1 MQLDLQ
7 ISQGNWHKGLT
18 QASHLSN
25 FFLTEPALASQVV
38 TRVYNKMNGYKTALS
53 FLTTGNVLFKKLTS
67 IFCVFNPVI
76 LFIYNNPL
84 I

>member
-38 TRVYNKMNGYKTALS
+38 TRVYNKMNGYKNALS
-53 FLTTGNVLFKKLTS
+53 FLTTGTGRTKELDNIAVA
-67 IFCVFNPVI
+67 P
-76 LFIYNNPL
+76 
-84 I
+84 